1 MFTSYVLLPIK
12 CVYYS
17 ETCVLSRIRLFEI
30 LWTVACQALLSM
42 GFSSQEYWSG
52 LPLPTPEDIPDPGIK
67 STSPATPALG
77 GGFFTTGPPGKSRG
91 QLLIVSE
98 RMKQLG

>member
-1 MFTSYVLLPIK
+1 MLNRIQL
-12 CVYYS
+12 S
-17 ETCVLSRIRLFEI
+17 EV

-42 GFSSQEYWSG
+42 GFSRQEYWSG

-67 STSPATPALG
+67 PTSPATPALE

-91 QLLIVSE
+91 HLLTVSE